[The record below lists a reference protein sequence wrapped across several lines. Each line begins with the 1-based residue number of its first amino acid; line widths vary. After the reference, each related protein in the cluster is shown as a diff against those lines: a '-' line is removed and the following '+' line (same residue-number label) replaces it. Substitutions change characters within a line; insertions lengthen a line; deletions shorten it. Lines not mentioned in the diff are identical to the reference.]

1 MWMNSIRP
9 GWATV
14 LVGAV
19 ALIGP
24 VMAAKKDSANREGP
38 TSLDRYIEQ
47 AISAGAVSPGASAGS
62 TYVQSARLGDLV
74 RDLRAGQVGD
84 IVTILVSDR
93 ASATA
98 TGTSNTARKSS
109 ASGGISALAGPLKA
123 AGPWPNMAS
132 MSGNQ
137 QLQGQ
142 GTTSRASTFTTTL
155 SARVTH
161 VLPNGNLVVE
171 GAKDVWVNSE
181 RQSVIVR
188 GILRPTDLSS
198 GNVIQSDRLGD
209 LEVRINGKGVVGDSI
224 RRPFMLYRILLGLL
238 PF

>member
-1 MWMNSIRP
+1 MM
-9 GWATV
+9 ATV
-14 LVGAV
+14 LLWTGPAAGAKRTRD
-19 ALIGP
+19 A
-24 VMAAKKDSANREGP
+24 REGS

-47 AISAGAVSPGASAGS
+47 AISGANASPGASAGS
-62 TYVQSARLGDLV
+62 TFVQGGRLGDLV
-74 RDLRAGQVGD
+74 SDLRAGQVGD

-98 TGTSNTARKSS
+98 SGTSNTARKSS
-109 ASGGISALAGPLKA
+109 ASSGITALAGPLKA
-123 AGPWPNMAS
+123 AGAWPNLAS
-132 MSGNQ
+132 MNGNQ

-142 GTTSRASTFTTTL
+142 GTTSRASTFSTTL

-161 VLPNGNLVVE
+161 VLPNGDLVVE
-171 GAKDVWVNSE
+171 GGKDVWVNSE
-181 RQSVIVR
+181 RQSVVVR

-198 GNVIQSDRLGD
+198 GNVIQSDRLSD

-224 RRPFMLYRILLGLL
+224 RRPFILYRVLLGLL